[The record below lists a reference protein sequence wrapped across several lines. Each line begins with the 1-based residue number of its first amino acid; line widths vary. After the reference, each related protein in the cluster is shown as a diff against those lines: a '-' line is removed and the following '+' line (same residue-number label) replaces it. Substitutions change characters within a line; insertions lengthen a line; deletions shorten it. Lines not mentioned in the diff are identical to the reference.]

1 MAHRDFEINQA
12 KTAGF
17 CMGVR
22 RAVRMVLEA
31 AEDPRTS
38 LPILT
43 PGPLIHNRQ
52 VLEVLQ
58 KRGVLELGEEGETS
72 GPGGTAVVRAHGL
85 SRERQE
91 ELLDKVGELLDAT
104 CPHVRRVQ
112 EIVAEHARMGYL
124 CVVVGDAGHA
134 EVEGVLSY
142 AEGRGRVVA
151 GPQEVDALPEA
162 DKVVVVA
169 QTTQN
174 EAVFRSTVE
183 KVRERYGDCLS
194 FETICRSTGRRQ
206 QEVRELARRVEAMIV
221 VGGHNSANT
230 RRLAEISESAGVPTY
245 YVETEHELDVDA
257 VLEYGKVGLTAGAS
271 TPNWMI
277 RRVVLRLQ
285 DEHRRRTHPLW
296 ALVRTV
302 SRAVV
307 YTNLYAAGALAAL
320 TYTAAHLYR
329 AAPGRIFLC
338 MAVSFFYVLA
348 QQILN
353 QYARRRSLY
362 LSEPARSD
370 FFMSNERALLWLG
383 MGSGLLSLFLAY
395 LIGPWAFGL
404 VVLGSAGGLAYRLK
418 LPGSLVEG
426 LGLRSLEQVPAS
438 KEVFVGLAWA
448 TLAAL
453 VPALAVEEAAGVWR
467 PALLAFGV
475 CFLMAFQRT
484 LALDLRDVEADQLM
498 GRETLATLLGPGGAS
513 RLFIGIGL
521 AEVLLLVAGASGGWA
536 ASLAYWL
543 PVVALYSLVAFR
555 LLRSPDGVQEELCEV
570 LVDGQF
576 YLAAVLAAGW
586 AVWG

>member
-1 MAHRDFEINQA
+1 
-12 KTAGF
+12 
-17 CMGVR
+17 MGVR

-58 KRGVLELGEEGETS
+58 KRGVLQLGEEGDASE
-72 GPGGTAVVRAHGL
+72 PGGTAVVRAHGL

-91 ELLDKVGELLDAT
+91 ELLEKVGELLDAT

-112 EIVAEHARMGYL
+112 EIVAEHARRGYL

-142 AEGRGRVVA
+142 ADGRGCVVA

-230 RRLAEISESAGVPTY
+230 RRLAEISDSAGVPTY

-296 ALVRTV
+296 ALVRTA

-320 TYTAAHLYR
+320 TYTAAHLFR
-329 AAPGRIFLC
+329 AVPGRLFHC

-370 FFMSNERALLWLG
+370 FFMNNERALLWLG
-383 MGSGLLSLFLAY
+383 LGSGLLSLFLAY

-404 VVLGSAGGLAYRLK
+404 VLLGSAGGLAYRLK

-453 VPALAVEEAAGVWR
+453 VPALAVEGAVGVWR

-475 CFLMAFQRT
+475 CLLMAFQRT

-513 RLFIGIGL
+513 RLFIGIGV
-521 AEVLLLVAGASGGWA
+521 AEVMLLVAGALGGWT
-536 ASLAYWL
+536 ASLGYWL
-543 PVVALYSLVAFR
+543 AAVALYSLGAFR
-555 LLRSPDGVQEELCEV
+555 LVRSPDRVQEELCEV

-576 YLAAVLAAGW
+576 YFAAVLAA
-586 AVWG
+586 VWTAWG

>member
-1 MAHRDFEINQA
+1 
-12 KTAGF
+12 
-17 CMGVR
+17 MGVR

-43 PGPLIHNRQ
+43 PGSLIHNRQ

-58 KRGVLELGEEGETS
+58 KRGVLQMGDRGGGAEDR
-72 GPGGTAVVRAHGL
+72 GTAVVRAHGL
-85 SRERQE
+85 SREQQQE
-91 ELLDKVGELLDAT
+91 LRRTVGQLLDAT

-112 EIVAEHARMGYL
+112 EIVAEHAGMGYL
-124 CVVVGDAGHA
+124 CVVVGDSGHA
-134 EVEGVLSY
+134 EVEAVLSY
-142 AEGRGRVVA
+142 ADGRGCAVA
-151 GPQEVDALPEA
+151 GPEEVDCLPEA

-174 EAVFRSTVE
+174 EEVFRATVE

-206 QEVRELARRVEAMIV
+206 QEVRELACRVDAMIV
-221 VGGHNSANT
+221 VGGYNSANT

-245 YVETEHELDVDA
+245 HVETEHELDVDSI
-257 VLEYGKVGLTAGAS
+257 LQYGKVGLTAGAS

-296 ALVRTV
+296 ALARTA

-320 TYTAAHLYR
+320 TYTAAHFFPSP
-329 AAPGRIFLC
+329 PGRLFLC
-338 MAVSFFYVLA
+338 MMVSFLYVLA

-362 LSEPARSD
+362 LSEPARSE
-370 FFMSNERALLWLG
+370 FFMTNERALLWLG
-383 MGSGLLSLFLAY
+383 VASGVLSLFLAF
-395 LIGPWAFGL
+395 LVGPWAFGL
-404 VVLGSAGGLAYRLK
+404 VAVGSVGGLAYRLK
-418 LPGSLVEG
+418 LPGALVEK

-453 VPALAVEEAAGVWR
+453 VPALATGEPLAVWR
-467 PALLAFGV
+467 PGVLAFGV

-498 GRETLATLLGPGGAS
+498 GRETLATLLGPAGAS
-513 RLFIGIGL
+513 RLFF
-521 AEVLLLVAGASGGWA
+521 AVVAVEVLMLLTAGLIDWCTA
-536 ASLAYWL
+536 LAYWL
-543 PVVALYSLVAFR
+543 PTVAVYSLVAFR
-555 LLRSPDGVQEELCEV
+555 LLRSPDRVQEELCEV
-570 LVDGQF
+570 LVGGQF
-576 YLAAVLAAGW
+576 YLAAGLAA
-586 AVWG
+586 VWVAAAN